1 MSGSPLRYI
10 GDISREDAA
19 LLARSAAGARRILE
33 FGAGAST
40 QVLAQSAAEGAEIVT
55 VETKPQWVERTREN
69 LRLLGIPRE
78 VRFVPYRGFWRAV
91 EGPFELIFDDGPD
104 RLRAEF
110 AERAWPMLAVGGC
123 MLFHD
128 TRRPRDARVAL
139 RQVERVFL
147 EVASVQ
153 LNPEGS
159 NLIVVR
165 KQSPQKYV
173 DWNVAEGRAR
183 WEYGHADPPPA
194 LWGDQTLDKK

>member
-19 LLARSAAGARRILE
+19 LLARIAAGARRILE

-40 QVLAQSAAEGAEIVT
+40 QVLAQVAQAGAEIVT
-55 VETKPQWVERTREN
+55 VETKPAWVERTREN
-69 LRLLGIPRE
+69 FRRLGISRE

-91 EGPFELIFDDGPD
+91 EGPFDLVFDDGVD
-104 RLRAEF
+104 RLRAHF

-153 LNPEGS
+153 LNPEGT
-159 NLIVVR
+159 NLTVVR
-165 KQSPQKYV
+165 KQAPQKYV
-173 DWNVAEGRAR
+173 DWNVAEGRER
-183 WEYGHADPPPA
+183 WEYGHADPPA
-194 LWGDQTLDKK
+194 GLWGDKP

>member
-19 LLARSAAGARRILE
+19 LLARTAAGARRILE

-40 QVLAQSAAEGAEIVT
+40 QVLAQTAPEGAEIVT
-55 VETKPQWVERTREN
+55 VETKPEWVERTRAN
-69 LRLLGIPRE
+69 LKRLGIARE
-78 VRFVPYRGFWRAV
+78 LRFVPYRGFWRTV
-91 EGPFELIFDDGPD
+91 QGPFEMIFDDGID
-104 RLRAEF
+104 RLRADF

-128 TRRPRDARVAL
+128 TRRPRDARTAL

-147 EVASVQ
+147 EVASVH

-159 NLIVVR
+159 NLTVVR
-165 KQSPQKYV
+165 KQALQAYV

-183 WEYGHADPPPA
+183 WEYGHADPPPG
-194 LWGDQTLDKK
+194 LWNDKGG

>member
-1 MSGSPLRYI
+1 MNGSKLRYV

-19 LLARSAAGARRILE
+19 LLARTAAGARRILE

-40 QVLAQSAAEGAEIVT
+40 QVLAQSAPEGTEIVT
-55 VETKPQWVERTREN
+55 VETKAEWVDRTREN
-69 LRLLGIPRE
+69 FRRLGISRE
-78 VRFVPYRGFWRAV
+78 IRFVPYRGFWRAV
-91 EGPFELIFDDGPD
+91 EGPFELIFDDGID
-104 RLRAEF
+104 RLRADF

-147 EVASVQ
+147 EVASVH

-159 NLIVVR
+159 NLTVVR
-165 KQSPQKYV
+165 KQAPQDYV

-183 WEYGHADPPPA
+183 WEYGHADPPPG
-194 LWGDQTLDKK
+194 LWGDKP